1 MSDVAEPIIR
11 IKNLHKWFPGV
22 HALNGVQ
29 FDLYPGEVHALVG
42 ENGAGKSTLIKVI
55 AGIHDFTEGS
65 YEYDGK
71 EANFSKPAD
80 AINAGVSV
88 IYQELNVVEGISV
101 AENIFFGQLPRDR
114 MGRMHWKELNQKTEE
129 ILKRLHLNV
138 SPKMRVAYLS
148 TAQKQMVEIGK
159 ALSHNAKV
167 IVMDEPTSALA
178 PREIKALFEIIQS
191 LKEQNIAVI
200 YISHKMDEIFEIS
213 DRVTVMRDGQWVST
227 RPTAELTPQEVIAT
241 MVGRDLSD
249 MYPRTP
255 TEIGE
260 TVLSV
265 EGLTTEKVR
274 NISFSIRAGEIVG
287 FSGLMGAGRSEMAR
301 GVFGADQRLAGSVKI
316 CGKEIPRNSTSAAK
330 MMGVGYMSEDRKSQ
344 GNLGNMSVAKNITIS
359 SIRNFMRHGRLNT
372 SLERAEV
379 QKLIDA
385 IKIRTPS
392 QEQLIVKLSGGNQ
405 QKTLLARWLID
416 ENLKLLIIDEP
427 TRGIDVGAK
436 AEIYR
441 LIDELTKRGLAVCM
455 ISSEMPEIL
464 SMCDR
469 IYVMRKG
476 QICGEFTHE
485 EASQEKLL
493 ACAIG
498 AEQ

>member
-1 MSDVAEPIIR
+1 MAEPIIR

-55 AGIHDFTEGS
+55 AGVHDFAEGS
-65 YEYDGK
+65 YEYAGR

-80 AINAGVSV
+80 AIEAGISV

-101 AENIFFGQLPRDR
+101 AENIFFGQLPKDQ
-114 MGRMHWKELNQKTEE
+114 MGRMRWKELNQKTED

-138 SPKMRVAYLS
+138 SPKLRVAYLS

-167 IVMDEPTSALA
+167 IIMDEPTSALA
-178 PREIKALFEIIQS
+178 PREIKALFEIIRS
-191 LKEQNIAVI
+191 LKEQNIAVV

-213 DRVTVMRDGQWVST
+213 DRITVMRDGQWVST
-227 RPTAELTPQEVIAT
+227 RPTSEFTQQTVIST

-255 TEIGE
+255 TKVGE

-265 EGLTTEKVR
+265 EGLTTEKVCD
-274 NISFSIRAGEIVG
+274 ISFTIRAGEIVG

-301 GVFGADQRLAGSVKI
+301 GVFGADPRIAGSVKI
-316 CGKEIPRNSTSAAK
+316 CGQEIPANSTSAAK
-330 MMGVGYMSEDRKSQ
+330 QMGVGYMSEDRKKQ
-344 GNLGNMSVAKNITIS
+344 GNLGNMSVAQNITIS
-359 SIRNFMRHGRLNT
+359 SIRNFARHGRLIPF
-372 SLERAEV
+372 LESSAV

-385 IKIRTPS
+385 IQIRTPS
-392 QEQLIVKLSGGNQ
+392 QDQLIVKLSGGNQ

-436 AEIYR
+436 AEIYK
-441 LIDELTKRGLAVCM
+441 LLDELTKRGLAICM

-469 IYVMRKG
+469 IFVMRKG
-476 QICGEFTHE
+476 RICGEFSHDDAT
-485 EASQEKLL
+485 QEKLL